1 MFLRA
6 LTCFMV
12 ALAIARGDDK
22 KEVDVSGAQVW
33 TDSGM
38 DLKAGDIITVTAT
51 GTLQFA
57 GAKPCGPEGLPRGW
71 MDLVSQFP
79 LNNAGRGAL
88 VGRVGDNPA
97 AQPFLIGPRTQ
108 RTAPVAGRLYLG
120 INEMP
125 ALGTGEGTYHVTI
138 QRKAAAQKLANAA
151 QVPLPA
157 FTQQM
162 LDSIPGRVQD
172 AEGNLGDRVNFI
184 VIGSKDKVQTAL
196 STAGWVVVDRTK
208 RDAVMRGILASV
220 SREAYVTLP
229 MSELELFGRPQD
241 FGYAQADP
249 VRVVA
254 SRHHF
259 RLWKAPFLINGEE
272 VWAGAGTHDIGFDK
286 DQRNGG
292 ITHKIDPETD
302 GERDY
307 IGQSL
312 EQTGLIAKED
322 YMTPSNAIK
331 TARTATGGG
340 FSSDGRTLIVYLKP
354 DANNVAADFGKLFCS
369 VLRQSNPDG
378 GNWGSCDQYMLGA
391 VDTEKTPLPAL
402 PATYRILIVPG
413 FLSSC
418 FSDTPAFQKG
428 QQVMRQKYGLSIDM
442 LPIPND
448 PSTANAKV
456 IGQYIREHAKD
467 NGHKF
472 ILLGYSKGGPDVYEA
487 LATDKSLAQDVA
499 AFVTVAGAVG
509 GSVIADA
516 LPSQA
521 DKWIRQ
527 FNLTGC
533 KGDMDSGF
541 KSLKR
546 SVRHAFLSSYPQSG
560 VPTYS
565 IIAQSDAQNT
575 SKSLA
580 ETWQLLATYGP
591 VEDGQLLKEDAVL
604 PDAKFLGSA
613 HADHFAIALA
623 FEDSTDAA
631 LRSGMDKNHFPRAAL
646 LETIIRYVTSDL
658 QSQSATR

>member
-1 MFLRA
+1 MMLRVLIC
-6 LTCFMV
+6 LTV
-12 ALAIARGDDK
+12 TLAFARADDK
-22 KEVDVSGAQVW
+22 KEIDISAAQVW
-33 TDSGM
+33 TDSGI
-38 DLKAGDIITVTAT
+38 DLKAGDTITVAAT
-51 GTLQFA
+51 GTLQFS

-71 MDLVSQFP
+71 MDLVTQLP
-79 LNNAGRGAL
+79 LNEAGRGAL
-88 VGRVGDNPA
+88 LGRISDSPA
-97 AQPFLIGPRTQ
+97 ARPFLIGPRTQ
-108 RTAPVAGRLYLG
+108 RTAPVSGRLYLG
-120 INEMP
+120 INQMP
-125 ALGTGEGTYHVTI
+125 AIGTGEGTYHVTI
-138 QRKAAAQKLANAA
+138 QRKAAAQKLASATN
-151 QVPLPA
+151 VPLPA

-162 LDSIPGRVQD
+162 LDSIPGRVND
-172 AEGNLGDRVNFI
+172 AQGNQGDRVNFI
-184 VIGSKDKVQTAL
+184 LIGSRDKVQTAF
-196 STAGWVVVDRTK
+196 SAAGWVVVDRTK

-249 VRVVA
+249 IRVIA

-259 RLWKAPFLINGEE
+259 RLWKAPFTVNGEI

-292 ITHKIDPETD
+292 VTHKIDPETD
-302 GERDY
+302 KERDY

-312 EQTGLIAKED
+312 QQTGLVAKED

-331 TARTATGGG
+331 DARTATGGG
-340 FSSDGRTLIVYLKP
+340 FSSDGRTLIVYLMP
-354 DANNVAADFGKLFCS
+354 DVNNFAADFGTLFCS

-378 GNWGSCDQYMLGA
+378 GNWGSCDQYLSGA
-391 VDTEKTPLPAL
+391 TDTDKTALRPLPAK
-402 PATYRILIVPG
+402 YRIAIVPG

-418 FSDTPAFQKG
+418 FADTPAFQKG
-428 QQVMRQKYGLSIDM
+428 QQILHQKYGLSVDLI
-442 LPIPND
+442 PVPND
-448 PSTANAKV
+448 PSTDNAKV
-456 IGQYIREHAKD
+456 VGQHIRDHAKE
-467 NGHKF
+467 NPRKF
-472 ILLGYSKGGPDVYEA
+472 ILIGYSKGGPDVYEA
-487 LATDKSLAQDVA
+487 LATDKEAAQHVA

-565 IIAQSDAQNT
+565 VIAQSDLENT

-580 ETWQLLATYGP
+580 ETWRLLATYGP

-613 HADHFAIALA
+613 HADHFAIALP

-646 LETIIRYVTSDL
+646 LETIVRYVTQDL
-658 QSQSATR
+658 QAQSAAR